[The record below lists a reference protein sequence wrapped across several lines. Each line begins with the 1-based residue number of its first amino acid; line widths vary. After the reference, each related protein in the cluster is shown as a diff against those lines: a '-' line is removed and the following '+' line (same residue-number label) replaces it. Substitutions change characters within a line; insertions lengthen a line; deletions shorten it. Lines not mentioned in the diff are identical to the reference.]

1 MVFRWYMDIGCS
13 NHLIENKQW
22 LVDFDPGRKTKI
34 RCVNDKYMNIEGV
47 GNTRVKLNNGK
58 TVLFKDVW
66 YVPDMN
72 SNLISAGQLIEKRF
86 SVSMKDTLLQLYGCN
101 QNLIMQSKLERNM
114 ILKVNV
120 ATKDTQCQCKKC

>member
-1 MVFRWYMDIGCS
+1 
-13 NHLIENKQW
+13 
-22 LVDFDPGRKTKI
+22 
-34 RCVNDKYMNIEGV
+34 MNIEGV